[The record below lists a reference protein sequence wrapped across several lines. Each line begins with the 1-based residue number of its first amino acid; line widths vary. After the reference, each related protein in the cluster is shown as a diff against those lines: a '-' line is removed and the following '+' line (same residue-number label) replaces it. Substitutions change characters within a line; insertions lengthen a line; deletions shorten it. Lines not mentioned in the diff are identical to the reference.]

1 MQSGERLSAGKPTHD
16 AHFLRYSLAALR
28 GRFAPMVANMG
39 DRLRGV
45 AKFESGKDGKLGV
58 LRLAFA
64 ADGQAYEFS
73 RD

>member
-1 MQSGERLSAGKPTHD
+1 MMRILALLI
-16 AHFLRYSLAALR
+16 FAALR

-39 DRLRGV
+39 DWLRGF
-45 AKFESGKDGKLGV
+45 AQFESGKDGKLGV
-58 LRLAFA
+58 LRLTFA